1 MLQCVYIVAPHSSM
15 KNKAPEDVTMPHAA
29 GDHRRVLVVEDELF
43 IGMDLADELEGQ
55 GFSVAGPVKTSAAAL
70 AWLADNTPDLVI
82 LDVWLRDSD
91 CLDVARELRR
101 KRVPFVFFTGDP
113 RWPPLQTE
121 FADIRCIGKPA
132 RLAQLLAAADQAPPC
147 ALEAS
152 RPVLRAGCGGIVATA
167 PLAKPASSTAT

>member
-1 MLQCVYIVAPHSSM
+1 
-15 KNKAPEDVTMPHAA
+15 MPYAA

-101 KRVPFVFFTGDP
+101 KQVPFVFFTGDP
-113 RWPPLQTE
+113 RWPPLLAE
-121 FADIRCIGKPA
+121 FADVRCVGKPA
-132 RLAQLLAAADQAPPC
+132 RLAQILAAAD
-147 ALEAS
+147 
-152 RPVLRAGCGGIVATA
+152 RA
-167 PLAKPASSTAT
+167 PLHAA